1 MSTFEITGGT
11 TLKGELHPQG
21 AKNEALQILCAT
33 LLTPEKVRIHNIPNI
48 LDVNRLIELL
58 ASLGVSVTQEAK
70 NTYCFEAKEINLEY
84 LNSDEFAKGF
94 FS

>member
-33 LLTPEKVRIHNIPNI
+33 LLTSEKVRIHNIPNI

-58 ASLGVSVTQEAK
+58 ASLGVSVTQETK
-70 NTYCFEAKEINLEY
+70 NTYCFEAKKINLEY
-84 LNSDEFAKGF
+84 LKISGV
-94 FS
+94 S